1 MFAEVIL
8 CRYSKISLAVA
19 VSRVGKEYIS
29 TCNIG
34 NLGNTPICMSERGSQ
49 NDSDNRGTKMINISL
64 LSP

>member
-19 VSRVGKEYIS
+19 VSRVVKEYIG

-34 NLGNTPICMSERGSQ
+34 NLGNTPICMYEEAV
-49 NDSDNRGTKMINISL
+49 KMIQTIVAQK
-64 LSP
+64 